1 MTSDKS
7 LKSTP
12 KVSTRTAPAVI
23 TDNQD
28 MFKAKEKDSSR
39 QQSPFFKVTSSM
51 KVAASSFPTLL
62 MSNGFTRNAARNDA
76 ILTLRMIANQA
87 AKNSASDAFLRTLGR
102 EISLK
107 QGDFEPEMMM
117 RDALM
122 ERFLGKSH

>member
-1 MTSDKS
+1 
-7 LKSTP
+7 
-12 KVSTRTAPAVI
+12 
-23 TDNQD
+23 
-28 MFKAKEKDSSR
+28 
-39 QQSPFFKVTSSM
+39 M
-51 KVAASSFPTLL
+51 KVAASFPTLL

-87 AKNSASDAFLRTLGR
+87 AKNSASNAFLRTLGR

-107 QGDFEPEMMM
+107 RGDFEPEMMM